1 MAVFKCKMCGGA
13 LEIQPNATVVTCDYC
28 GTQQTLPKL
37 DDERRVNLYDR
48 ANHFRRNNDFDKAMG
63 IYEQILNEDQT
74 DAEAYWSLVLCKYGI
89 VYVQDPATRKQ
100 VPTVNRAQFTSV
112 IADENYKSAL
122 QYADELQRTLYQQE
136 AKYID
141 EVQKGILAI
150 SQNEKPFDVF
160 ICYKE
165 TDNFGR
171 RTHDSVLAQDLYYQ
185 LTQEGF
191 NVFFSRITLEDKL
204 GTAYEPY
211 IFAALNSAKV
221 MVVLGTKPE
230 HFKAVWVKNE
240 WSRYLALVKNSKG
253 KKVLIP
259 AYKDMDPYD
268 LPEEFSHLQAQ
279 DMSKLGFMQDLIRGV
294 KKIASQ
300 DTTAPTTVRE
310 AVVVGGVSADVGPLL
325 RRAFIYLEDKDWG
338 KANEYFERVLDMLP
352 ECAEA
357 YLGKLMADLHVSKQS
372 DLQDIPQP
380 FDDNPHYPKV
390 IRYGDQK
397 LVDEV
402 TGYINHINE
411 RNEQQRLEEERQREQ
426 QRLEEERQRLEG
438 LYQKGKSLMA
448 NGHSNNYYQAA
459 EIFGGIKH
467 YKDSSFWA
475 ERCIELAKEAVYN
488 ESVALMKN
496 ATTREEYLEAQRGFL
511 RIATYKDANALSVK
525 CVKLAVE
532 AEKSATYNDAVK
544 RQSSSRIGDVKY
556 AITQFRLILGY
567 KDSRQRLKQCEK
579 KLKKLE
585 REEYF
590 QLNKKRII
598 TTVCIIIAILLVACL
613 IAGLAILNDDPVFIY
628 FLKLDGTYTV
638 RGIKDESIE
647 NITIPAEH
655 KGIPITKVGKRA
667 FEDCTGLTSITI
679 PESVT
684 SIGEFAFTNCTNLS
698 EVHIS
703 NIASWCN
710 IDFCNIYANPLVHA
724 KHLYLSGEEI
734 INLVIPEGVTSI
746 GNYAFTDCS
755 SVTSVTLPSSLTSIG
770 ENAFTSC
777 EGLTS
782 IALPGN
788 LTSIGSRAFVSCE
801 RLTNITIPSS
811 VTNIGKGAFRY
822 CYSLKRVTFEDRYN
836 WKTTSTEG
844 KITMSIDLDLS
855 DPSYNAYLLVDSD
868 KYWYNTDKY
877 FNSN

>member
-13 LEIQPNATVVTCDYC
+13 LEIQQNATVVTCDYC

-63 IYEQILNEDQT
+63 IYEQILNEDPS

-112 IADENYKSAL
+112 ISDENYKSAL
-122 QYADELQRTLYQQE
+122 QYADDLQRTLYQQE

-150 SQNEKPFDVF
+150 SQNERPFDVF

-221 MVVLGTKPE
+221 MVVLGTQPE

-240 WSRYLALVKNSKG
+240 WSRYLALVKNSNG

-294 KKIASQ
+294 KKIVVK
-300 DTTAPTTVRE
+300 DTTETGA
-310 AVVVGGVSADVGPLL
+310 SADVGPLL
-325 RRAFIYLEDKDWG
+325 RRAYIYLEDKGWD

-372 DLQDIPQP
+372 DLQDLPQP

-390 IRYGDQK
+390 LRYGDQN

-426 QRLEEERQRLEG
+426 QRLQEERQRLEG

-613 IAGLAILNDDPVFIY
+613 IAGLAILNDDPVFVY

-647 NITIPAEH
+647 NVTIPAEH
-655 KGIPITKVGKRA
+655 KGIPITKIGKRA

-710 IDFCNIYANPLVHA
+710 IDFGNIYANPLVHA

-734 INLVIPEGVTSI
+734 TNLVIPEGVTSI

-755 SVTSVTLPSSLTSIG
+755 SVTRVTLPSSLTSIG
-770 ENAFTSC
+770 ENAFTRC
-777 EGLTS
+777 EGLTN
-782 IALPGN
+782 IALPSS
-788 LTSIGSRAFVSCE
+788 LKSIGNRAFVSCE
-801 RLTNITIPSS
+801 SLTNITIPSS
-811 VTNIGKGAFRY
+811 VTNIGEGAFRY
-822 CYSLKRVTFEDRYN
+822 CEMLKSVTFEDPNGWYI
-836 WKTTSTEG
+836 TATEG
-844 KITMSIDLDLS
+844 SSSGDNI
-855 DPSYNAYLLVDSD
+855 PSGISSSQLATYLVMYCNEY
-868 KYWYNTDKY
+868 YWYK
-877 FNSN
+877 SN